1 MSYIYWGYVLAL
13 SSLAAYAGSLVVRSR
28 RR

>member
-1 MSYIYWGYVLAL
+1 MSYIYWGYVVAL
-13 SSLAAYAGSLVVRSR
+13 GSMAAYAGSLIVRAR